1 MLEVKNLSFAYS
13 KNGRRIL
20 DGVSFH
26 LEQGQFMAVLGNNG
40 AGKSTLIKCID
51 RINPVTGGSV
61 LIDGERVGAMQR
73 RQLAQSVAYVPQNTQ
88 PAHTMVFDA
97 VLLGRK
103 PYIKWGVTAED
114 ERIVAE
120 TLEMLNLKHL
130 ESRYLDELSG
140 GELQKTMLARALVQQ
155 PKYLLLDEPTSSLD
169 PNNQHEM
176 LHVIRDI
183 AQEKNIGVA
192 IVIHDLN
199 LAMRHCDR
207 FLFIKD
213 AKVFSFGGVETV
225 TTETIETVYD
235 LRVDI
240 IEHKGIRVIVPY

>member
-20 DGVSFH
+20 DGVSFY
-26 LEQGQFMAVLGNNG
+26 LEQGQFMAILGNNG

-51 RINPVTGGSV
+51 RINPVTEGQV
-61 LIDGERVGAMQR
+61 LVNGKSIEAMQR

-103 PYIKWGVTAED
+103 PYIKWGITAED

-120 TLEMLNLKHL
+120 TLEMLNLKQL

-225 TTETIETVYD
+225 TPETIETVYD

-240 IEHKGIRVIVPY
+240 IEHKGIRVIIPY

>member
-1 MLEVKNLSFAYS
+1 MLEVKNLSFDYS

-20 DGVSFH
+20 DGVSFF
-26 LEQGQFMAVLGNNG
+26 LEQGQFMAILGNNG

-51 RINPVTGGSV
+51 RINPVTTGQV
-61 LIDGERVGAMQR
+61 LVNGKSIEAMQR

-103 PYIKWGVTAED
+103 PYIKWGITAED

-120 TLEMLNLKHL
+120 TLEMLNLKQL

-225 TTETIETVYD
+225 TPETIETVYD

-240 IEHKGIRVIVPY
+240 IEHKGIRVIIPY

>member
-1 MLEVKNLSFAYS
+1 MLEVKDLSFAYS

-51 RINPVTGGSV
+51 RINPVSGGSV

-120 TLEMLNLKHL
+120 TLEMLNLKQL

-225 TTETIETVYD
+225 TPETIETVYD

>member
-20 DGVSFH
+20 DGVSFY
-26 LEQGQFMAVLGNNG
+26 LEQGQFMAILGNNG

-51 RINPVTGGSV
+51 RINPVTAGQV
-61 LIDGERVGAMQR
+61 LLNGKSIEAMQR
-73 RQLAQSVAYVPQNTQ
+73 RQLAQSVAYVPQNAQ

-103 PYIKWGVTAED
+103 PYIKWGITAED

-120 TLEMLNLKHL
+120 TLEMLNLKQL

-169 PNNQHEM
+169 PNSQHEM

-225 TTETIETVYD
+225 TPETIETVYD

-240 IEHKGIRVIVPY
+240 IEHKGIRVIIPY

>member
-20 DGVSFH
+20 DGVSFY
-26 LEQGQFMAVLGNNG
+26 LEQGQFMAILGNNG

-51 RINPVTGGSV
+51 RINPVTTGQV
-61 LIDGERVGAMQR
+61 LVNGKSIEAMQR

-103 PYIKWGVTAED
+103 PYIKWGITAED

-120 TLEMLNLKHL
+120 TLEMLNLKQL

-225 TTETIETVYD
+225 TPETIETVYD

-240 IEHKGIRVIVPY
+240 IEHKGIRVIIPY

>member
-13 KNGRRIL
+13 KNGRTIL
-20 DGVSFH
+20 DGVSFY
-26 LEQGQFMAVLGNNG
+26 LEQGQFMAILGNNG

-51 RINPVTGGSV
+51 RINHVTEGQV
-61 LIDGERVGAMQR
+61 LVNGKSIEAMQR

-103 PYIKWGVTAED
+103 PYIKWGITAED

-120 TLEMLNLKHL
+120 TLEMLNLKQL

-225 TTETIETVYD
+225 TPETIETVYD

-240 IEHKGIRVIVPY
+240 IEHKGIRVIIPY

>member
-20 DGVSFH
+20 DGVSFY
-26 LEQGQFMAVLGNNG
+26 LEQGQFMAILGNNG

-51 RINPVTGGSV
+51 RINPVTAGQV
-61 LIDGERVGAMQR
+61 LLNGKSIEAMQR

-103 PYIKWGVTAED
+103 PYIKWGITAED

-120 TLEMLNLKHL
+120 TLEMLNLKQL

-225 TTETIETVYD
+225 TPETIETVYD

-240 IEHKGIRVIVPY
+240 IEHKGIRVIIPY

>member
-1 MLEVKNLSFAYS
+1 MLEVKDLSFAYS

-103 PYIKWGVTAED
+103 PYIKWGITAED

-120 TLEMLNLKHL
+120 TLEMLNLKQL

-183 AQEKNIGVA
+183 AQERNIGVA

-225 TTETIETVYD
+225 TPETIETVYD

>member
-13 KNGRRIL
+13 KNGRTIL
-20 DGVSFH
+20 DGVSFY
-26 LEQGQFMAVLGNNG
+26 LEQGQFMAILGNNG

-51 RINPVTGGSV
+51 RINPVTAGQV
-61 LIDGERVGAMQR
+61 LLNGKSIEAMQR

-103 PYIKWGVTAED
+103 PYIKWGITAED

-120 TLEMLNLKHL
+120 TLEMLNLKQL

-225 TTETIETVYD
+225 TPETIETVYD

-240 IEHKGIRVIVPY
+240 IEHKGIRVIIPY

>member
-20 DGVSFH
+20 DGVSFY
-26 LEQGQFMAVLGNNG
+26 LEQGQFMAILGNNG

-51 RINPVTGGSV
+51 RINHVTEGQV
-61 LIDGERVGAMQR
+61 LVNGKSIEAMQR

-103 PYIKWGVTAED
+103 PYIKWGITAED
-114 ERIVAE
+114 ERIVAQ
-120 TLEMLNLKHL
+120 TLEMLNLKQL

-225 TTETIETVYD
+225 TPETIETVYD

-240 IEHKGIRVIVPY
+240 IEHKGIRVIIPY

>member
-1 MLEVKNLSFAYS
+1 MLEVKDLSFAYS
-13 KNGRRIL
+13 KNGRKIL
-20 DGVSFH
+20 DSVSFH
-26 LEQGQFMAVLGNNG
+26 LEPGQFMAILGNNG

-51 RINPVTGGSV
+51 RINPVTEGSV
-61 LIDGERVGAMQR
+61 LVNGESVDTMPR
-73 RQLAQSVAYVPQNTQ
+73 RKLAQSVAYVPQNAQ

-114 ERIVAE
+114 ERIVSE
-120 TLEMLNLKHL
+120 TLEMLDLKRL

-155 PKYLLLDEPTSSLD
+155 PEYLLLDEPTSSLD

-176 LHVIRDI
+176 LHLIRDI
-183 AQEKNIGVA
+183 AQEKNLGVA

-207 FLFIKD
+207 FLFVKD

-225 TTETIETVYD
+225 TPETIQTVYD

-240 IEHKGIRVIVPY
+240 IEHKGIRIIVPY

>member
-120 TLEMLNLKHL
+120 TLEMLNLKQL

-225 TTETIETVYD
+225 TPETIETVYD

-240 IEHKGIRVIVPY
+240 IEHKGMRVIVPY

>member
-13 KNGRRIL
+13 KNGRTIL
-20 DGVSFH
+20 DGVSFY
-26 LEQGQFMAVLGNNG
+26 LEQGQFMAILGNNG

-51 RINPVTGGSV
+51 RINPVTEGQV
-61 LIDGERVGAMQR
+61 LVNGKSIEAMQR

-103 PYIKWGVTAED
+103 PYIKWGITAED

-120 TLEMLNLKHL
+120 TLEMLNLKQL

-225 TTETIETVYD
+225 TPETIETVYD

-240 IEHKGIRVIVPY
+240 IEHKGIRVIIPY

>member
-20 DGVSFH
+20 DEVSFY
-26 LEQGQFMAVLGNNG
+26 LEQGQFMAILGNNG

-51 RINPVTGGSV
+51 RINPVTAGQV
-61 LIDGERVGAMQR
+61 LLNGKSIEAMQR

-103 PYIKWGVTAED
+103 PYIKWGITAED

-120 TLEMLNLKHL
+120 TLEMLNLKQL

-225 TTETIETVYD
+225 TPETIETVYD

-240 IEHKGIRVIVPY
+240 IEHKGIRVIIPY

>member
-1 MLEVKNLSFAYS
+1 MLEVKSLSFAYS

-20 DGVSFH
+20 DGVSFY
-26 LEQGQFMAVLGNNG
+26 LEQGQFMAILGNNG

-51 RINPVTGGSV
+51 RINPVTEGQV
-61 LIDGERVGAMQR
+61 LVNGKSIEAMQR

-103 PYIKWGVTAED
+103 PYIKWGITAED

-120 TLEMLNLKHL
+120 TLEMLNLKQL

-225 TTETIETVYD
+225 TPETIETVYD

-240 IEHKGIRVIVPY
+240 IEHKGIRVIIPY

>member
-20 DGVSFH
+20 DGVSFY
-26 LEQGQFMAVLGNNG
+26 LEQGQFMAILGNNG

-51 RINPVTGGSV
+51 RINPVTEGQV
-61 LIDGERVGAMQR
+61 LVNGKSIEAMQR

-103 PYIKWGVTAED
+103 PYIKWGITAED

-225 TTETIETVYD
+225 TPETIETVYD

-240 IEHKGIRVIVPY
+240 IEHKGIRVIIPY

>member
-20 DGVSFH
+20 DGVSFY
-26 LEQGQFMAVLGNNG
+26 LEQGQFMAILGNNG

-51 RINPVTGGSV
+51 RINPVTAGQV
-61 LIDGERVGAMQR
+61 LVNGKSIEAIQR

-103 PYIKWGVTAED
+103 PYIKWGITAED

-120 TLEMLNLKHL
+120 TLEMLNLKQL

-225 TTETIETVYD
+225 TPETIETVYD

>member
-13 KNGRRIL
+13 KNGRTIL
-20 DGVSFH
+20 DGVSFY
-26 LEQGQFMAVLGNNG
+26 LEQGQFMAILGNNG

-51 RINPVTGGSV
+51 RINHVTEGQV
-61 LIDGERVGAMQR
+61 LVNGKSIEAMQR

-103 PYIKWGVTAED
+103 PYIKWGITAED
-114 ERIVAE
+114 ERIVAQ
-120 TLEMLNLKHL
+120 TLEMLNLKQL

-225 TTETIETVYD
+225 TPETIETVYD

-240 IEHKGIRVIVPY
+240 IEHKGIRVIIPY

>member
-20 DGVSFH
+20 DGVSFY
-26 LEQGQFMAVLGNNG
+26 LEQGQFMAILGNNG

-51 RINPVTGGSV
+51 RINPVTAGQV
-61 LIDGERVGAMQR
+61 LVNGKSIEAMQR

-103 PYIKWGVTAED
+103 PYIKWGITAED

-120 TLEMLNLKHL
+120 TLEMLNLKQL

-155 PKYLLLDEPTSSLD
+155 PKSLLLDEPTSSLD

-225 TTETIETVYD
+225 TPETIETVYD

>member
-20 DGVSFH
+20 DGVSFY
-26 LEQGQFMAVLGNNG
+26 LEQGQFMAILGNNG

-51 RINPVTGGSV
+51 RINPVTAGQV
-61 LIDGERVGAMQR
+61 LVNGKSIEAMQR

-103 PYIKWGVTAED
+103 PYIKWGITAED

-120 TLEMLNLKHL
+120 TLEMLNLKQL

-225 TTETIETVYD
+225 TPETIETVYD

>member
-1 MLEVKNLSFAYS
+1 MLEVKDLSFAYS
-13 KNGRRIL
+13 KNGRKIL

-26 LEQGQFMAVLGNNG
+26 LEPGQFMAILGNNG

-51 RINPVTGGSV
+51 RINPITDGSV
-61 LIDGERVGAMQR
+61 LVNGERVDSMPR
-73 RQLAQSVAYVPQNTQ
+73 RRLAQKVAYVPQNTQ

-120 TLEMLNLKHL
+120 TLEMLELRQL

-140 GELQKTMLARALVQQ
+140 GELQKAMLARALVQQ
-155 PKYLLLDEPTSSLD
+155 PEYLLLDEPTSSLD

-183 AQEKNIGVA
+183 AQEKNLGVA

-207 FLFIKD
+207 FLFVKD

-225 TTETIETVYD
+225 TPETIQTVYD

>member
-20 DGVSFH
+20 DGVSFY
-26 LEQGQFMAVLGNNG
+26 LEQGQFMAILGNNG

-51 RINPVTGGSV
+51 RINPVTAGQV
-61 LIDGERVGAMQR
+61 LVNGKSIEAMQR

-103 PYIKWGVTAED
+103 PYIKWGITAED

-120 TLEMLNLKHL
+120 TLEMLNLKQL

-225 TTETIETVYD
+225 TPETIETVYD

-240 IEHKGIRVIVPY
+240 IEHKGIRVIIPY

>member
-1 MLEVKNLSFAYS
+1 MLEVKDLSFAYS
-13 KNGRRIL
+13 KNGRKIL
-20 DGVSFH
+20 DKVSFH
-26 LEQGQFMAVLGNNG
+26 LEPGQFMAVLGNNG

-51 RINPVTGGSV
+51 RINPITDGSV
-61 LIDGERVGAMQR
+61 LVNGVSVETMPR
-73 RQLAQSVAYVPQNTQ
+73 RKLAQSVAYVPQNTQ

-120 TLEMLNLKHL
+120 TLEMLELRQL

-155 PKYLLLDEPTSSLD
+155 PEHLLLDEPTSSLD

-176 LHVIRDI
+176 LHIIRDI
-183 AQEKNIGVA
+183 AQEKNLGVA

-207 FLFIKD
+207 FLFVKD

-225 TTETIETVYD
+225 TPETIQTVYD

>member
-103 PYIKWGVTAED
+103 PYIKWGVTAEN

-225 TTETIETVYD
+225 TPETIETVYD

>member
-1 MLEVKNLSFAYS
+1 MLEVKDLSFAYS

-120 TLEMLNLKHL
+120 TLEMLNLKQL

-225 TTETIETVYD
+225 TPETIETVYD

>member
-103 PYIKWGVTAED
+103 PYIKWGVTAEN

-120 TLEMLNLKHL
+120 TLEMLNLKQL

-225 TTETIETVYD
+225 TPETIETVYD

>member
-1 MLEVKNLSFAYS
+1 MLEVKNLYFAYS

-120 TLEMLNLKHL
+120 TLEMLNLKQL

-225 TTETIETVYD
+225 TPETIETVYD

>member
-1 MLEVKNLSFAYS
+1 MLEVKDLSFAYS
-13 KNGRRIL
+13 KNGRKIL

-51 RINPVTGGSV
+51 RINPATDGSV
-61 LIDGERVGAMQR
+61 EIDGQNIEQMQR
-73 RQLAQSVAYVPQNTQ
+73 RTLAQSVAYVPQSTQ
-88 PAHTMVFDA
+88 PTHTLVFDA

-120 TLEMLNLKHL
+120 VLDMLNLRHL

-140 GELQKTMLARALVQQ
+140 GELQKIMLARALVQQ

-183 AQEKNIGVA
+183 AQEKNIGAA

-207 FLFIKD
+207 FLFVKD
-213 AKVFSFGGVETV
+213 ARVFSFGGVETV
-225 TTETIETVYD
+225 TPETIRTVYD

>member
-13 KNGRRIL
+13 KNSRRIL
-20 DGVSFH
+20 DGVSFY
-26 LEQGQFMAVLGNNG
+26 LEQGQFMAILGNNG

-51 RINPVTGGSV
+51 RINPVTAGQV
-61 LIDGERVGAMQR
+61 LLNGKSIEAMQR

-103 PYIKWGVTAED
+103 PYIKWGITAED

-120 TLEMLNLKHL
+120 TLEMLNLKQL

-225 TTETIETVYD
+225 TPETIETVYD

-240 IEHKGIRVIVPY
+240 IEHKGIRVIIPY

>member
-103 PYIKWGVTAED
+103 PYIKWGITAED

-120 TLEMLNLKHL
+120 TLEMLNLKQL

-225 TTETIETVYD
+225 TPETIETVYD

>member
-20 DGVSFH
+20 DGVSFC
-26 LEQGQFMAVLGNNG
+26 LEQGQFMAILGNNG

-51 RINPVTGGSV
+51 RINPVTAGQV
-61 LIDGERVGAMQR
+61 LVNGKSIEAMQR

-103 PYIKWGVTAED
+103 PYIKWGITAED

-120 TLEMLNLKHL
+120 TLEMLNLKQL

-225 TTETIETVYD
+225 TPETIETVYD

-240 IEHKGIRVIVPY
+240 IEHKGIRVIIPY

>member
-13 KNGRRIL
+13 KNGRTIL
-20 DGVSFH
+20 DGVSFY
-26 LEQGQFMAVLGNNG
+26 LEQGQFMAILGNNG

-51 RINPVTGGSV
+51 RINPVTAGQV
-61 LIDGERVGAMQR
+61 LVNGKSIEAMQR

-103 PYIKWGVTAED
+103 PYIKWGITAED

-120 TLEMLNLKHL
+120 TLEMLNLKQL

-225 TTETIETVYD
+225 TPETIETVYD

-240 IEHKGIRVIVPY
+240 IEHKGIRVIIPY

>member
-20 DGVSFH
+20 DGVSFY
-26 LEQGQFMAVLGNNG
+26 LEQGQFMAILGNNG

-51 RINPVTGGSV
+51 RINPVTAGQIIVNGKS
-61 LIDGERVGAMQR
+61 IEAMQR

-103 PYIKWGVTAED
+103 PYIKWGITAED

-120 TLEMLNLKHL
+120 TLEMLNLKQL

-225 TTETIETVYD
+225 TPETIETVYD

-240 IEHKGIRVIVPY
+240 IEHKGIRVIIPY

>member
-13 KNGRRIL
+13 KNGRSIL
-20 DGVSFH
+20 DGVSFY
-26 LEQGQFMAVLGNNG
+26 LEQGQFMAILGNNG

-51 RINPVTGGSV
+51 RINPVTAGQV
-61 LIDGERVGAMQR
+61 LVNGKSIEAMQR

-103 PYIKWGVTAED
+103 PYIKWGITAED

-120 TLEMLNLKHL
+120 TLEMLNLKQL

-225 TTETIETVYD
+225 TPETIETVYD

-240 IEHKGIRVIVPY
+240 IEHKGIRVIIPY

>member
-20 DGVSFH
+20 DGVSFY
-26 LEQGQFMAVLGNNG
+26 LEQGQFMAILGNNG

-51 RINPVTGGSV
+51 RINPVTTGQV
-61 LIDGERVGAMQR
+61 LLNGKSIEAMQR

-103 PYIKWGVTAED
+103 PYIKWGITAED

-120 TLEMLNLKHL
+120 TLEMLNLKQL

-225 TTETIETVYD
+225 TPETIETVYD

-240 IEHKGIRVIVPY
+240 IEHKGIRVIIPY

>member
-51 RINPVTGGSV
+51 RINPVTGGQV
-61 LIDGERVGAMQR
+61 LVNGKSIEAMQR

-103 PYIKWGVTAED
+103 PYIKWGITAED

-120 TLEMLNLKHL
+120 TLEMLNLKQL

-225 TTETIETVYD
+225 TPETIETVYD